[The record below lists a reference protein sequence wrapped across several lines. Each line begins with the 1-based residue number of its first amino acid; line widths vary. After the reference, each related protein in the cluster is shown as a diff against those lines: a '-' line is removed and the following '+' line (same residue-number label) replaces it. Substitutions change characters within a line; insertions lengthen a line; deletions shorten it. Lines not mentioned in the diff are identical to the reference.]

1 MNTQTITYEQPLN
14 EQIRICLRLEHSFK
28 QLQEY
33 STNPSQ
39 TGSHMAMLTLV
50 KLLNFINRPDL
61 KSKLS
66 QTLSQQASM
75 LAQLENMPNVDKEK
89 LQDTLHELDTLN
101 DQLHQTS
108 GKIGDE
114 LRSNSFLNQIRL
126 HLSHPGGPCEFS
138 TPAYALWL
146 KQSSEKRADDLQ
158 RWTNDLKQLNRIEK
172 TVLQLTRESASR
184 QEATAS
190 NGFYQQSL
198 DANLPCQMI
207 RLHLPMELGAY
218 PEISVGKHR
227 MAIRF
232 LKLNFDNYRHAEQ
245 IRDEVEFNLSYCR
258 I

>member
-1 MNTQTITYEQPLN
+1 MNTETITYEQPLN

-28 QLQEY
+28 QLHEY
-33 STNPSQ
+33 LENPSMID
-39 TGSHMAMLTLV
+39 SHMAMITLM

-89 LQDTLHELDTLN
+89 LQDTLHKLDTLN
-101 DQLHQTS
+101 DQLHHTS

-114 LRSNSFLNQIRL
+114 LRNNSFLNQIRL

-146 KQSSEKRADDLQ
+146 KQPSEKRIDDLQ
-158 RWTNDLKQLNRIEK
+158 RWTGELKQIHFIEK
-172 TVLQLTRESASR
+172 TVLQLTRESATI
-184 QEATAS
+184 QDTIAS

-207 RLHLPMELGAY
+207 RLHLSIELGAY
-218 PEISVGKHR
+218 PEISIGKHR

-232 LKLNFDNYRHAEQ
+232 LKLNFDNYRHVEQ
-245 IRDEVEFNLSYCR
+245 IRDEVEFKLSYCR